1 MTKLA
6 PQFNWMLHE
15 RPFSDWLRLQPSDYQ
30 APPWSNK
37 WGENWEEKTMT
48 TELRTSKR
56 PDGSDMILFE
66 DGHTILFPE
75 RFGSEPWSEK
85 FLSDWKENWKKG
97 IRTMATQ
104 LRTSKRP
111 DGSGFGEV
119 VSNGEQVVRIHW
131 RGENGATPS
140 DVIRLTI
147 TRMEDEQRGGPF
159 ADPKAAKA
167 LALML
172 QAERELRGDQ
182 ATVDGVPVIGD

>member
-6 PQFNWMLHE
+6 PQFDWMLYE

-30 APPWSNK
+30 ALPWSNK
-37 WGENWEEKTMT
+37 WGENLGRKTMT
-48 TELRTSKR
+48 TE
-56 PDGSDMILFE
+56 
-66 DGHTILFPE
+66 
-75 RFGSEPWSEK
+75 
-85 FLSDWKENWKKG
+85 
-97 IRTMATQ
+97 

-131 RGENGATPS
+131 RGENGATPT

-167 LALML
+167 LALMM

-182 ATVDGVPVIGD
+182 TTVDGVPVIGN